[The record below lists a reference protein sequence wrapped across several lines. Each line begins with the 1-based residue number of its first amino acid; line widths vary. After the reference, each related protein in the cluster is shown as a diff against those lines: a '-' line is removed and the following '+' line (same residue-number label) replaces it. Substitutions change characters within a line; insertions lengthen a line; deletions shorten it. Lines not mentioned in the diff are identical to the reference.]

1 MSNST
6 DTNALADRIMRAI
19 EQSDVET
26 ITACY
31 APDACIWHNFDGK
44 EQSVDEN
51 LRTIRWIDK
60 RLKNRKYQIVSRHS
74 FDGGYVQQHVL
85 TGTLNNGQDFRMPA
99 CLIVTVRD
107 GRIARLE
114 EYLDSAHTQSLQIA

>member
-6 DTNALADRIMRAI
+6 DMNALADRIMRAI

-31 APDACIWHNFDGK
+31 TPDARIWHNFDGK

-51 LRTIRWIDK
+51 LRTMRWIEK
-60 RLKNRKYQIVSRHS
+60 RLKNRKYQIVSRHA
-74 FDGGYVQQHVL
+74 FDSGYVQQHVL
-85 TGTLNNGQDFRMPA
+85 TGMLNNGEGFRMPA

-114 EYLDSAHTQSLQIA
+114 EYLDSAHTQPLQIA

>member
-1 MSNST
+1 MSNSK
-6 DTNALADRIMRAI
+6 DMNALADRIMRAI

-26 ITACY
+26 VTICY
-31 APDACIWHNFDGK
+31 GPDARIWHNFDGK
-44 EQSVDEN
+44 EQSVEEN

-60 RLKNRKYQIVSRHS
+60 RLKNRKYQIVSRYA

-85 TGTLNNGQDFRMPA
+85 TGTLNNGQAFSMPA

-114 EYLDSAHTQSLQIA
+114 EYLDSAHIQPLRIA